1 MERTG
6 IRGMIEEKASAMEPG
21 VFREDFAA
29 FYAREFR
36 SVVGLVLV
44 LSGSRSGA
52 EDLAQEAFL
61 AALRR
66 WDRIAG
72 YDKPEA
78 WVRRVAVN
86 RAVSRFRR
94 LASEAKAVLRLEQ
107 GQFTVPE
114 AESEAREVW
123 DAVRSLPT
131 RQAQVVALR
140 FFDRRSIAEIARI
153 LECSE
158 NTVKTHL
165 QRGKQALATKLGEEA
180 T

>member
-1 MERTG
+1 
-6 IRGMIEEKASAMEPG
+6 MIEEKARSLESGA
-21 VFREDFAA
+21 FRQDFEA
-29 FYAREFR
+29 FYAREFKA
-36 SVVGLVLV
+36 VVGLIYV

-66 WDRIAG
+66 WDQIGA

-94 LASEAKAVLRLEQ
+94 LASEAKAILRMEH
-107 GQFTVPE
+107 GEYIVPE
-114 AESEAREVW
+114 EEEEAREVW
-123 DAVRSLPT
+123 DAVRTLPA

-140 FFDRRSIAEIARI
+140 FFDRSSIAEIARI
-153 LECSE
+153 MNCSE

-165 QRGKQALATKLGEEA
+165 QRGKQALARKLGEEA